1 MAAPAPAAREPVRT
15 PVPAAPEPAGPA
27 PAAARTAPAPA
38 APGRLA
44 AELSLVLPGPAASPV
59 ADQADARAAASGP
72 PPRGPAMN
80 RAVAGRRAG
89 PPETGDRNAAP
100 HEAGSREAGGRRG
113 GERAA
118 EPGAGDPQ
126 AAGREAGAREAGDV
140 EDLAPETGD
149 RKTGAREAGDR
160 GTAAHETGDRE
171 AGGRRGGERAAG
183 SGAGLDDGDLITTEL
198 AEHERW
204 AASFGEFGTADT
216 DQRVRFLLDMA
227 GQGVAEGAA
236 GGVATAFAMS
246 AVSAAIGQLAAR
258 RLATLAV
265 SRGALAAPVPGLG
278 PAIGGVMAFAG
289 LAARDWGATRQ
300 TFGRIGTGTGY
311 ERLANDLEGLAEV
324 LDVATA
330 LMDVLAGVFGGIAVA
345 MWVGAVLSGGTL
357 APLALTLSGI
367 ATAMGIATTA
377 VGLITTVVI
386 RPVVTAL
393 RALHAFDSQGDPAQV
408 EQQGG
413 QLSSAAGQISGA
425 VAGALAAKAGSRAG
439 TAGGNRID
447 RGITRLQERA
457 AHGSPPMSVT
467 SSGGPRLH
475 VEMPQAPAPAPAP
488 APDRA
493 APRAPTDTAPHPA
506 PAALPAASGPSPVHD
521 PTDFGDLAPLVRNL
535 NEDPVVRARLSDE
548 RPGLPRRTTPW
559 GSGEPREYANKQAAD
574 HREATG
580 MTGDTVQAGH
590 TAAARHA
597 AESGIHE
604 ADWDTQPMQELH
616 SRRDPDLIVTVT
628 HEDGRTSTNTR
639 HRAQERLID
648 AAVEQA
654 RVGSQDGS
662 LTPRGQLDAAA
673 QVAWQSENVPLAQ
686 PEIDR
691 LRAGGRAAPDR
702 GAPVDPD
709 TGRVVPVEGPS
720 PAAPGG
726 TPHGPSAPASPYPDH
741 TPTLQPTWDRA
752 EAMAQYQAQVR
763 ADPGRESGVWR
774 DSVGRY
780 HVMQGGPGSVRLPS
794 GAFGPLEIIY
804 HSHPTTADPVMRRL
818 NSQPSQAGGDFSVL
832 QFQHGQGT
840 PGRRQ
845 SSELHF
851 PVYDTDGN
859 HSGYGLTR
867 FAYDPTHP
875 LPLNVHTKTPDAG
888 SSVLRYRD
896 FADFRQRAGVG
907 AGGTTPAQRSA
918 AFARA
923 QERLRADRADARVA
937 VDAATGK
944 LLPEP
949 VALGVR
955 EGRELGRQRGEADR
969 GREPSRLGP
978 EYTARVAGLRPGESV
993 DIPVN
998 PAYPAPPGTPAELAV
1013 LRERIAVAR
1022 QAQADLARTEGRMA
1036 GQAAIQH
1043 GQDTQLGRAGEV
1055 SQQLVAGGQAQSA
1068 ATERTGAA
1076 NKEQQST
1083 AGRALGSLARPVQ
1096 GAGAVATLVGSLRA
1110 FQGLAHLFGYLPGG
1124 VGADARGAS
1133 ADSARLIAALGR
1145 VTETHAAQDWME
1157 DRRAGMQANEA
1168 RIEGVGQRNRQT
1180 TEELD
1185 QGRRQVD
1192 ELRAR
1197 HQERLGE
1204 TEATGNQARQERRA
1218 AAGDQERTQGVHD
1231 ELLARMRAW
1240 AGEHRAARERA
1251 VTKARSRLEAQ
1262 GYTAKESR

>member
-15 PVPAAPEPAGPA
+15 PVPAAPA

-89 PPETGDRNAAP
+89 PPETGDRK
-100 HEAGSREAGGRRG
+100 
-113 GERAA
+113 
-118 EPGAGDPQ
+118 
-126 AAGREAGAREAGDV
+126 AAGREAGDRKAAAHDAPGHESSARKTGDRK
-140 EDLAPETGD
+140 TGD

-204 AASFGEFGTADT
+204 AASFGEFGTAGT

-289 LAARDWGATRQ
+289 LVARDWGATRQ

-345 MWVGAVLSGGTL
+345 MWAGAVLSGGTL

-377 VGLITTVVI
+377 VGLIATVVI

-439 TAGGNRID
+439 TAGSNRID

-475 VEMPQAPAPAPAP
+475 VEMPQAPAP
-488 APDRA
+488 DRA
-493 APRAPTDTAPHPA
+493 APRAPTDTAPRPA

-691 LRAGGRAAPDR
+691 LRAGGLAAPDR

-709 TGRVVPVEGPS
+709 TGRVVLVEGPS

-888 SSVLRYRD
+888 SSALRYRD